1 MNWAPLVGLIPVVI
15 KQIKDLFDDDNKK
28 QNNKYL
34 EQKLSRQIEDLI
46 YENKEKEKINK
57 ENQEKIKKLT
67 EMMNNMMEGN
77 KKKELEREKELAEKE
92 QQRQKKE
99 IEENQKKLKAIYE
112 IKHSLNSQFT
122 QSLFKALRNFSK
134 EEEKW
139 LNSLNEK
146 MIQQQLTLLKKKL
159 EVLFQ
164 KLYEFQ
170 KIEEKMNHKFIQIL
184 QNLCG
189 KKEIDRMNYMLIG
202 SSGVGKSTLIN
213 QLFGENL
220 AEEGSGKRCT
230 TEGKKYISN
239 KLPFLS
245 LYDSVGTEIGQG
257 HTLED
262 VKNETLEEITK
273 NLNINDPN
281 EHIHCVI
288 YCTTSNRIFED
299 ELKIILKIREKYD
312 GKKLPIVIA
321 FTRAVDE
328 EDVES
333 KRKVINEF
341 LNKYGES
348 ISDDFFG
355 ITFIKLH
362 SKEKVV
368 KRMGKV
374 YCEPCFGLS
383 DLISACYKKGE
394 KSYKIAIKNSLIE
407 IAKNQFYNYINN
419 VSNLL
424 VNEANFFSYLSKRFE
439 PNFSD
444 FISFTFEKI
453 TDIENQ
459 KGIEE
464 YELIQLNKYINCNDK
479 KNKINPTPNII
490 KNNNKDNLDLKEKTC
505 IYCENVPRR
514 PFKCENCDIYACEE
528 CYLSQFEFSESVK
541 CLFCGKSESFFL
553 YQEDVNDSNKNNDY
567 NISES
572 NNIDITNYNDN
583 NDDDDDDDNFNILD
597 NNNNDNNDNDE
608 TGKDTN
614 NDYNE
619 RTLNIL
625 QNNLNLE
632 SKNSIY
638 EYIQHYKE
646 QMLEVV
652 SKKFEEFTEK
662 EVKNIY
668 IEILEKYQENIYNKD
683 IKLNAGFETKEQIIE
698 KAKYEIK
705 EQLKQPSEEKFLKRY
720 ASCLFQDII
729 NIFHNEMKKKIDNF
743 ILNINNN
750 EEINNFFNS
759 NETLNDQGN
768 LKIKEKFDEYIKS
781 LQKKEFE
788 SQEKALKM
796 EQGLDESQ
804 EMSVEYGKSQ
814 ESQSYEINNY

>member
-46 YENKEKEKINK
+46 YENKEKAKINK
-57 ENQEKIKKLT
+57 ENEEKIKKLT
-67 EMMNNMMEGN
+67 EMMKNMMEGN

-122 QSLFKALRNFSK
+122 QSLFKAIRNFSK

-146 MIQQQLTLLKKKL
+146 IIQQRLTLLKKKL

-189 KKEIDRMNYMLIG
+189 KKELDRMNYMLIG

-213 QLFGENL
+213 QLLGENV
-220 AEEGSGKRCT
+220 AEEGTGKRCT

-281 EHIHCVI
+281 EHIHCVV

-299 ELKIILKIREKYD
+299 ELRIILKIREKYD

-333 KRKVINEF
+333 KKKAINEF

-368 KRMGKV
+368 KRMGKM

-419 VSNLL
+419 VYNLL
-424 VNEANFFSYLSKRFE
+424 VNEINFFTYLSKRLE

-453 TDIENQ
+453 TDVENQ
-459 KGIEE
+459 KGIEKE
-464 YELIQLNKYINCNDK
+464 ELIKLNKYIQNNDDK
-479 KNKINPTPNII
+479 ENKITQTPNII
-490 KNNNKDNLDLKEKTC
+490 KNNTKNKIKNNFDLNEKTC
-505 IYCENVPRR
+505 IYCEDVPRR
-514 PFKCENCDIYACEE
+514 PFKCENCDIYACEK

-541 CLFCGKSESFFL
+541 CLFCGKSESFIL
-553 YQEDVNDSNKNNDY
+553 YQEDANDSNKNNDY
-567 NISES
+567 LSES
-572 NNIDITNYNDN
+572 SSKDNTNYDDNDN
-583 NDDDDDDDNFNILD
+583 DND
-597 NNNNDNNDNDE
+597 NNNNNNNINKINDNDDDEHYTILDSSNNDNNADDE
-608 TGKDTN
+608 IGNVTN

-625 QNNLNLE
+625 RNNLNLE
-632 SKNSIY
+632 SNNSIY
-638 EYIQHYKE
+638 DYIQEYKE

-668 IEILEKYQENIYNKD
+668 IEILEKFQENIYKKD
-683 IKLNAGFETKEQIIE
+683 IKINDEFETKEQIIE
-698 KAKYEIK
+698 KAKNEIK
-705 EQLKQPSEEKFLKRY
+705 KQLKQPSEEKFLKRY
-720 ASCLFQDII
+720 ASCLL
-729 NIFHNEMKKKIDNF
+729 
-743 ILNINNN
+743 ILMPYIV
-750 EEINNFFNS
+750 IQLYS
-759 NETLNDQGN
+759 YRSPVGN
-768 LKIKEKFDEYIKS
+768 TRYR
-781 LQKKEFE
+781 
-788 SQEKALKM
+788 M
-796 EQGLDESQ
+796 
-804 EMSVEYGKSQ
+804 
-814 ESQSYEINNY
+814 YEIYTPYSSIFDKTEPSERKAIYSYYGAE

>member
-46 YENKEKEKINK
+46 YENKEKAKINK
-57 ENQEKIKKLT
+57 ENEEKIKKLT
-67 EMMNNMMEGN
+67 EMMKNMMEGN

-112 IKHSLNSQFT
+112 IKHSLHSQFT
-122 QSLFKALRNFSK
+122 QSLFKTLRNFSK

-189 KKEIDRMNYMLIG
+189 KKELDRMNYMLIG

-220 AEEGSGKRCT
+220 AEEGTGKRCT

-299 ELKIILKIREKYD
+299 ELRIILKIREKYD

-321 FTRAVDE
+321 FTRAIDD

-368 KRMGKV
+368 KRMGKM

-394 KSYKIAIKNSLIE
+394 KSYKIAIKNSMIE
-407 IAKNQFYNYINN
+407 IAKNEFYNYINN
-419 VSNLL
+419 VYNLL
-424 VNEANFFSYLSKRFE
+424 VNEINFFTYLSKRLE

-453 TDIENQ
+453 TDVENQ
-459 KGIEE
+459 KGIEKE
-464 YELIQLNKYINCNDK
+464 ELIKLDKYIQNNDDK
-479 KNKINPTPNII
+479 ENKITQTPNII
-490 KNNNKDNLDLKEKTC
+490 KNNTKNKIKNNFDLNEKTC
-505 IYCENVPRR
+505 IYCEDVPRR
-514 PFKCENCDIYACEE
+514 PFKCENCDIYACEK

-541 CLFCGKSESFFL
+541 CLFCGKSESFIL
-553 YQEDVNDSNKNNDY
+553 YQEDANDSNKNNDY
-567 NISES
+567 LSES
-572 NNIDITNYNDN
+572 SSKDNTNYDDNDN
-583 NDDDDDDDNFNILD
+583 DND
-597 NNNNDNNDNDE
+597 NNNNNNNNINKINDNDDDEHYTILDSSNNDNNADDE
-608 TGKDTN
+608 IGNVTN

-625 QNNLNLE
+625 RNNLNLE
-632 SKNSIY
+632 SNNSIY
-638 EYIQHYKE
+638 DYIQ
-646 QMLEVV
+646 
-652 SKKFEEFTEK
+652 
-662 EVKNIY
+662 
-668 IEILEKYQENIYNKD
+668 
-683 IKLNAGFETKEQIIE
+683 
-698 KAKYEIK
+698 
-705 EQLKQPSEEKFLKRY
+705 
-720 ASCLFQDII
+720 
-729 NIFHNEMKKKIDNF
+729 
-743 ILNINNN
+743 
-750 EEINNFFNS
+750 
-759 NETLNDQGN
+759 
-768 LKIKEKFDEYIKS
+768 EYT
-781 LQKKEFE
+781 Q
-788 SQEKALKM
+788 
-796 EQGLDESQ
+796 
-804 EMSVEYGKSQ
+804 SVHTCCYST
-814 ESQSYEINNY
+814 SHSVRRSA